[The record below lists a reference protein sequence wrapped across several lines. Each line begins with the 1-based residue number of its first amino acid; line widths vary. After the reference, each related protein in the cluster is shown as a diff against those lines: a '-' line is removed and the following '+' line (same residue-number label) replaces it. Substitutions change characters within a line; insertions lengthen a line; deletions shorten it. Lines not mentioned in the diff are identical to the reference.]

1 MVVGNLRP
9 GVGGDREEGGF
20 SHIGEA
26 HQPHVGQELQFQH
39 HLVALTGKSRL
50 GKPGHLPGG
59 GGEVLV
65 APAAPAA
72 LAEDEVLG
80 IGHVLDNFVGLS
92 VSHYGAPGHADD
104 EIFAV
109 LAPAAGALA
118 VLAVGSYI
126 FPLIAKIHQGGEIVV
141 HPKDDAAAVAAV
153 AAVGAALGDILLPV
167 KGHGAVAAVAGLHGD
182 FYLIDKHIFIAF
194 LRCMGF

>member
-1 MVVGNLRP
+1 MANRGTCRVG
-9 GVGGDREEGGF
+9 
-20 SHIGEA
+20 
-26 HQPHVGQELQFQH
+26 
-39 HLVALTGKSRL
+39 VAKCLLPSR
-50 GKPGHLPGG
+50 
-59 GGEVLV
+59 
-65 APAAPAA
+65 PAA

-80 IGHVLDNFVGLS
+80 IGHVLDNFVGLGVPHHS
-92 VSHYGAPGHADD
+92 APGHADD

-126 FPLIAKIHQGGEIVV
+126 FSLIAKVHQGGEIVV
-141 HPKDDAAAVAAV
+141 HPEDDAAAVAAV
-153 AAVGAALGDILLPV
+153 AAVGAALGDVLLPV

-194 LRCMGF
+194 LRCMGFLIYGVGIVWEPVRRLADAQCAPLRFTWKPTCIRSRQIPKL